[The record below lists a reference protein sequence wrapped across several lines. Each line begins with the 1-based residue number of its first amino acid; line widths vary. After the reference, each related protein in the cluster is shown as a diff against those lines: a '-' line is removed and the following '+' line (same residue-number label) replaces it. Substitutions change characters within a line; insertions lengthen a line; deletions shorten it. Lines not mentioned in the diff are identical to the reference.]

1 MKSNEEMFQL
11 MMDYIKNLD
20 YIHPEDIPDIDLYM
34 DQVTTFMDQHLEH
47 SKRYPEDKVLTKT
60 MINNYA
66 KNQLLPPPEKKK
78 YSREHILMLIFI
90 YYYKNLLS
98 IGDIKTLMTPLNEKY
113 FNSSSGL
120 NLTDIYE
127 ELFSLEKSQLEV
139 LQNNAA
145 SIFETASQTF
155 TDAPEEDRELLRR
168 FAFISLLGFDVY
180 LKKQMIECLIDEM
193 AASQLDAHLA
203 HTKKASKKASRD
215 KD

>member
-1 MKSNEEMFQL
+1 
-11 MMDYIKNLD
+11 
-20 YIHPEDIPDIDLYM
+20 
-34 DQVTTFMDQHLEH
+34 
-47 SKRYPEDKVLTKT
+47 
-60 MINNYA
+60 
-66 KNQLLPPPEKKK
+66 
-78 YSREHILMLIFI
+78 MLIFI

-180 LKKQMIECLIDEM
+180 LKKQMIGCLIDEM
-193 AASQLDAHLA
+193 AASQLDAHPA
-203 HTKKASKKASRD
+203 PTKKASKKASRD

>member
-47 SKRYPEDKVLTKT
+47 SKRYPQDKVLTKT